1 MVSKYKEGDK
11 VYFVSSSVFV
21 KEATVIRSGGGFV
34 TIKFATNNGNDGPS
48 GIRVRESKVY
58 RTEEEANK
66 VVQMNKA
73 RQGTVESYNDRAV
86 HLPNK
91 FG

>member
-21 KEATVIRSGGGFV
+21 KEATVIRSSGGFV

-48 GIRVRESKVY
+48 GIECVNRKCIVLK
-58 RTEEEANK
+58 K
-66 VVQMNKA
+66 KQIK
-73 RQGTVESYNDRAV
+73 
-86 HLPNK
+86 LFK
-91 FG
+91 

>member
-21 KEATVIRSGGGFV
+21 KEATAIRSGGGFV

-73 RQGTVESYNDRAV
+73 RQVNSRK
-86 HLPNK
+86 L
-91 FG
+91 

>member
-1 MVSKYKEGDK
+1 MVSKYKGGDK
-11 VYFVSSSVFV
+11 VYFVSSSVFI
-21 KEATVIRSGGGFV
+21 KEATVIRSSGGFV

-58 RTEEEANK
+58 RTE

-73 RQGTVESYNDRAV
+73 RQVNSRK
-86 HLPNK
+86 L
-91 FG
+91 

>member
-48 GIRVRESKVY
+48 GIRCVNQKY
-58 RTEEEANK
+58 IALK
-66 VVQMNKA
+66 KKQMK
-73 RQGTVESYNDRAV
+73 
-86 HLPNK
+86 LFK
-91 FG
+91 

>member
-48 GIRVRESKVY
+48 GIQS
-58 RTEEEANK
+58 T
-66 VVQMNKA
+66 
-73 RQGTVESYNDRAV
+73 
-86 HLPNK
+86 
-91 FG
+91 

>member
-11 VYFVSSSVFV
+11 VYFVSSSVFI
-21 KEATVIRSGGGFV
+21 KEATVIRLSGGFV

-58 RTEEEANK
+58 RTEEEANN
-66 VVQMNKA
+66 VIQMNKA
-73 RQGTVESYNDRAV
+73 RQVNIRK
-86 HLPNK
+86 L
-91 FG
+91 

>member
-1 MVSKYKEGDK
+1 MILLVYNVIGWIENGIKNIKEGDK

-58 RTEEEANK
+58 RTEEEANE
-66 VVQMNKA
+66 VVQN
-73 RQGTVESYNDRAV
+73 E
-86 HLPNK
+86 
-91 FG
+91 

>member
-1 MVSKYKEGDK
+1 M
-11 VYFVSSSVFV
+11 YFVSSSVFV
-21 KEATVIRSGGGFV
+21 KEATVIRSCGGFV

-58 RTEEEANK
+58 RTEEEANE

-73 RQGTVESYNDRAV
+73 RQVNSRK
-86 HLPNK
+86 L
-91 FG
+91 

>member
-48 GIRVRESKVY
+48 GIRVRES
-58 RTEEEANK
+58 
-66 VVQMNKA
+66 
-73 RQGTVESYNDRAV
+73 
-86 HLPNK
+86 
-91 FG
+91 

>member
-21 KEATVIRSGGGFV
+21 KEAIVIRSGGGFV

-58 RTEEEANK
+58 RTEEEANE

-73 RQGTVESYNDRAV
+73 RQENSRK
-86 HLPNK
+86 L
-91 FG
+91 

>member
-48 GIRVRESKVY
+48 GIRVRESSLFFVSFNNRLY
-58 RTEEEANK
+58 A
-66 VVQMNKA
+66 
-73 RQGTVESYNDRAV
+73 GLY
-86 HLPNK
+86 
-91 FG
+91 

>member
-21 KEATVIRSGGGFV
+21 KEATVIRSSGGFV

-58 RTEEEANK
+58 RTEEEANE
-66 VVQMNKA
+66 VVRFLFIIQVAEQDQVLIFAK
-73 RQGTVESYNDRAV
+73 
-86 HLPNK
+86 
-91 FG
+91 